1 MRSNKLAAI
10 DETECLSPSQSPE
23 NSFLQPSPTKLT
35 ITKTYSNKGKF
46 MLIVNG
52 YNFQFKNFNR
62 KKTIKFWRC
71 TNRSCNVILH
81 TNSDDTFTV
90 TKIPVEQSQEDNL
103 NYAERTILNYQK
115 LVLDKLD
122 KMDNRLS
129 SIETALSSV
138 EHGLG
143 FLNERQSIPTII
155 KLLNE
160 EYLIDIQHL
169 DRRILSSDET
179 YNMQLFFRFVSSNM
193 TQDYNNRWN
202 LIRNCIV
209 TSFTP
214 TKIN

>member
-1 MRSNKLAAI
+1 
-10 DETECLSPSQSPE
+10 
-23 NSFLQPSPTKLT
+23 
-35 ITKTYSNKGKF
+35 
-46 MLIVNG
+46 
-52 YNFQFKNFNR
+52 
-62 KKTIKFWRC
+62 
-71 TNRSCNVILH
+71 
-81 TNSDDTFTV
+81 TV